1 MGDSEPLQIW
11 RPGLTCV
18 HDPGTI
24 IKQNDMKKIV
34 ILIVITFASVS
45 CSLIGKSADDRSA
58 KEAANVSVND
68 GLSYEKA
75 VILNENNSHKGVSA
89 EYKWL
94 KQNYSGYSILDE
106 KISFFDNKPY
116 DIFTI
121 KTKEGE
127 EKNIYFNISAFFGSF

>member
-1 MGDSEPLQIW
+1 
-11 RPGLTCV
+11 
-18 HDPGTI
+18 
-24 IKQNDMKKIV
+24 MKKMV
-34 ILIVITFASVS
+34 FLTVITFAFIS
-45 CSLIGKSADDRSA
+45 CSLIQKSGEDQSA
-58 KEAANVSVND
+58 KDAAYLSVND

-75 VILNENNSHKGVSA
+75 AIINENISYKGVSA

-94 KQNYSGYSILDE
+94 KQNYAGYRIIDQ

-127 EKNIYFNISAFFGSF
+127 EKNIYFNISAFFGSL